1 MEKPSQEEKFPGF
14 FHKHIAEVAPWCCF
28 QSQSAPAGLSPRW
41 GVTLSCFAPTL
52 GDGCH
57 AQGNQSRGCC
67 SQTTFP
73 ELQSLPRAVSWSS
86 WDKAQA
92 PAFTHIGDS
101 TPAQWKWTLPVISTS
116 VGLWMSIPISWS
128 WVPQMNIRYC
138 GGQKEE
144 QMQIKEELCIHPQK
158 SRQKRSD
165 NTY

>member
-14 FHKHIAEVAPWCCF
+14 FHKHIAEVAPWSCF

-57 AQGNQSRGCC
+57 AQGNQRGGCC

-92 PAFTHIGDS
+92 PAFTHILVILHLHSENELCLLYQLLRACGCLFPFPDLGFHR
-101 TPAQWKWTLPVISTS
+101 WTLGTVE
-116 VGLWMSIPISWS
+116 G
-128 WVPQMNIRYC
+128 RR
-138 GGQKEE
+138 
-144 QMQIKEELCIHPQK
+144 K
-158 SRQKRSD
+158 SKCK
-165 NTY
+165 